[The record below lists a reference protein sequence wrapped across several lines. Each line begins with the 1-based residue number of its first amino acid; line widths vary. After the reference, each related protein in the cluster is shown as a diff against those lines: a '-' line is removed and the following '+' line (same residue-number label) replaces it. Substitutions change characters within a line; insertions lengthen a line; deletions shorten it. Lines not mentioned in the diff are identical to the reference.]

1 MPQRTYAIGRSADAP
16 IRIPDDQ
23 RTVSMMHA
31 EITETADGRLYL
43 TDRQSTNGTAV
54 FRHGDWRTLR
64 QDFVD
69 SGERIRLGA
78 YETTVA
84 QLLAGLPERRAA
96 KPSQRAPTPAPAR
109 AVAGRRRPR
118 RNPETGEIIED

>member
-1 MPQRTYAIGRSADAP
+1 MPHRTYAIGRSADAP

-23 RTVSMMHA
+23 RTVSLMHA
-31 EITETADGRLYL
+31 EITETADGRLFL

-54 FRHGDWRTLR
+54 FRHGDWMVLR

-69 SGERIRLGA
+69 PGERIRLGA
-78 YETTVA
+78 YEATVA
-84 QLLAGLPERRAA
+84 QLLASLPEKRIPRPIERPQISVPDRAVEGARRA
-96 KPSQRAPTPAPAR
+96 
-109 AVAGRRRPR
+109 R

>member
-1 MPQRTYAIGRSADAP
+1 MPQRTYAIGRSPEAA
-16 IRIPDDQ
+16 IRISNAQ

-31 EITETADGRLYL
+31 EITVTDDGRLYL
-43 TDRQSTNGTAV
+43 TDRESTNGTAV
-54 FRHGDWRTLR
+54 FRHGGWVVLR

-69 SGERIRLGA
+69 PGERIRLGA

-84 QLLAGLPERRAA
+84 QLLAALPERRVP
-96 KPSQRAPTPAPAR
+96 KPIQRPQIPVPDR
-109 AVAGRRRPR
+109 DVGRVRRPR

>member
-16 IRIPDDQ
+16 IRIPDNQ

-43 TDRQSTNGTAV
+43 TDRESTNGTAV
-54 FRHGDWRTLR
+54 FRHGDWTVLR

-69 SGERIRLGA
+69 PNERIRLGA

-84 QLLAGLPERRAA
+84 QLLAGLPERRVP
-96 KPSQRAPTPAPAR
+96 KPMQRSQIPAPDR
-109 AVAGRRRPR
+109 DVGRVRRPR